1 LEIFG
6 IMAYQGNNLTTL
18 SHKLYVARGLAGFD
32 TQIDLTTAGNAEQ
45 RPTTGV
51 LDILRDDIIN
61 PKDTPVFAETPING
75 VCFMF
80 MGTAAADKNMAWRLL
95 AWRNENGPAEIV
107 ANGTAITGTQAVVK
121 YPHNGVDEE
130 TTTFWCD
137 TITLT
142 AESWPKEIETT
153 DTTGNNS
160 IAKLF
165 LDACGY
171 RYFKMEITA
180 TGADDVTEA
189 ACYYGYF

>member
-1 LEIFG
+1 
-6 IMAYQGNNLTTL
+6 MAWQGNNLTTL
-18 SHKLYVARGLAGFD
+18 SHKLYVARGMAGFD
-32 TQIDLTTAGNAEQ
+32 TRIDLTDASDAAQ

-51 LDILRDDIIN
+51 LDILRDDIIT

-80 MGTAAADKNMAWRLL
+80 MGSDAADADNKNMAWRLL

-107 ANGTAITGTQAVVK
+107 ATGTAKTGTQAVVTF
-121 YPHNGVDEE
+121 PHNGQATGNYVN
-130 TTTFWCD
+130 WCD

-153 DTTGNNS
+153 DITGNNS

-180 TGADDVTEA
+180 TETDDVTNS